1 MLFWTIDRG
10 SLNGYWLNGMF
21 QEQLVGKAYGSQ
33 SMAGPLQRVLM
44 RSAASAMP
52 RAKASEWHYGPG
64 FDPQKAAAQHQA
76 LTTLVLA
83 SGAEIEWLTDT
94 DDGLADSVFTH
105 DPSLMTDHG
114 AIILAM
120 GKALRL
126 AEPGLHEAAYKRMG
140 VPILGRIEHPGQV
153 EGGDCVWVDSRTLAV
168 GRGVR
173 TNQVGIQQLA
183 NLLTPKGI
191 QVYGYDLP
199 LWHGEEACLHL
210 MSVISPL
217 ADDLALVYAPLLPA
231 AFYQMLRA
239 RGIRLVEGDAEEF
252 FASNGLSLNVLP
264 TAPREVI
271 AVAGFPK
278 TAAAMAA
285 AGCRVSTFEADA
297 LCIACEGGP
306 TCLTRPVL
314 RQ

>member
-1 MLFWTIDRG
+1 
-10 SLNGYWLNGMF
+10 
-21 QEQLVGKAYGSQ
+21 
-33 SMAGPLQRVLM
+33 MAGSLQRVLM
-44 RSAASAMP
+44 RSAASAMH
-52 RAKASEWHYGPG
+52 RAKPSEWHYGPG
-64 FDPQKAAAQHQA
+64 FDPHKAAAQHEV
-76 LTTLVLA
+76 LTTLVA
-83 SGAEIEWLTDT
+83 GSGAEIEWLSDA

-120 GKALRL
+120 GKALRRT
-126 AEPGLHEAAYKRMG
+126 EPGLHEAAYKRMG

-153 EGGDCVWVDSRTLAV
+153 EGGDCVWVDANTLAV

-173 TNQVGIQQLA
+173 TNEDGIQQLS
-183 NLLTPKGI
+183 NLLGPKGI
-191 QVYGYDLP
+191 KVLGYDLP

-231 AFYQMLRA
+231 AFYQLLRA
-239 RGIRLVEGDAEEF
+239 RGIKLVEGDAEEF

-264 TAPREVI
+264 TAPRQVI
-271 AVAGFPK
+271 AVAGFAK
-278 TAAAMAA
+278 TAAAMEA
-285 AGCRVSTFEADA
+285 AGCTVVTFEADA

>member
-1 MLFWTIDRG
+1 
-10 SLNGYWLNGMF
+10 
-21 QEQLVGKAYGSQ
+21 VGKAYGSQ

-44 RSAASAMP
+44 RSAASAM
-52 RAKASEWHYGPG
+52 RQATASDWHYGPG
-64 FDPQKAAAQHQA
+64 FDAHKAAIQHEA
-76 LTTLVLA
+76 LTKLVA
-83 SGAEIEWLTDT
+83 GSGADIEWLPDA

-114 AIILAM
+114 ALILAM
-120 GKALRL
+120 GKALRRT
-126 AEPGLHEAAYKRMG
+126 EPGLHEAAYRRMG
-140 VPILGRIEHPGQV
+140 IPILGRIEYPGQV

-173 TNQVGIQQLA
+173 TNQAGIQQLS
-183 NLLTPKGI
+183 NLLSTKGI
-191 QVYGYDLP
+191 EVHGFDLP

-217 ADDLALVYAPLLPA
+217 ADNLALVYAPLLPA
-231 AFYQMLRA
+231 AFYQMLKA
-239 RGIRLVEGDAEEF
+239 RGIRLVEGDADEF

-264 TAPREVI
+264 TAPHQVI

-278 TAAAMAA
+278 TAAAMQA
-285 AGCRVSTFEADA
+285 AGCTVSTFEADA